1 MFGLGTPELV
11 VILILVLVL
20 FGGRKIPEIMRGI
33 GEGLREFRK
42 ASSDAQS
49 EIKRLAEEPVED
61 EQHEATDAQFEDAGE
76 TAGTGEETVTEESTQ

>member
-1 MFGLGTPELV
+1 MFGLGTPELI

-42 ASSDAQS
+42 ASTSAQQ
-49 EIKRLAEEPVED
+49 EINRLAEEEPAPGDDAAPIDAEFED
-61 EQHEATDAQFEDAGE
+61 EADS
-76 TAGTGEETVTEESTQ
+76 EEKTMEHAS

>member
-11 VILILVLVL
+11 LILIAILVL

-42 ASSDAQS
+42 ASTEAQG
-49 EIKRLAEEPVED
+49 EIRRLAEEPP
-61 EQHEATDAQFEDAGE
+61 EQQPPAKKVVDA
-76 TAGTGEETVTEESTQ
+76 AGTEVRDEDSTGASTS

>member
-20 FGGRKIPEIMRGI
+20 FGGKKIPEIMRGI

-42 ASSDAQS
+42 ASTEAQS
-49 EIKRLAEEPVED
+49 EIKRLAEEPIEEEQADVIDAEVE
-61 EQHEATDAQFEDAGE
+61 EDSGAE
-76 TAGTGEETVTEESTQ
+76 TSAAAKEST

>member
-33 GEGLREFRK
+33 GEGLREFRS
-42 ASSDAQS
+42 ASSSAQE
-49 EIKRLAEEPVED
+49 EIKRLADEEPAPGKDAAPIDAEFED
-61 EQHEATDAQFEDAGE
+61 EKSESDRATAEQ
-76 TAGTGEETVTEESTQ
+76 TT

>member
-33 GEGLREFRK
+33 GEGLREFRT
-42 ASSDAQS
+42 ASTDARG
-49 EIKRLAEEPVED
+49 EIKRLAEEPVEEMEKRPPTVVHAEGD
-61 EQHEATDAQFEDAGE
+61 EELPSEQ
-76 TAGTGEETVTEESTQ
+76 S

>member
-33 GEGLREFRK
+33 GEGLREFRN
-42 ASSDAQS
+42 ASSSAQK
-49 EIKRLAEEPVED
+49 EIKRLAEEEPAPGDDADPIDAEYED
-61 EQHEATDAQFEDAGE
+61 ESEASTEEATVEQ
-76 TAGTGEETVTEESTQ
+76 SS

>member
-42 ASSDAQS
+42 ASSNAQT
-49 EIKRLAEEPVED
+49 EITRLAEEPVGD
-61 EQHEATDAQFEDAGE
+61 EGTTVVDAEVEEAADEPVEEGSAQ
-76 TAGTGEETVTEESTQ
+76 

>member
-1 MFGLGTPELV
+1 MFGLGPTELI
-11 VILILVLVL
+11 VILILVLIL

-42 ASSDAQS
+42 ASSEVQT

-61 EQHEATDAQFEDAGE
+61 EKTTKNAAAEDAE
-76 TAGTGEETVTEESTQ
+76 NSQEGTS

>member
-42 ASSDAQS
+42 ASSNAQT
-49 EIKRLAEEPVED
+49 EIKRLTEEPVEAEETTVVD
-61 EQHEATDAQFEDAGE
+61 AEVEEATDEPAEEGGAQ
-76 TAGTGEETVTEESTQ
+76 